1 MNIAGE
7 LAGSGSIKIWLHK
20 AINTQKAATS
30 GPFILKLEKSL
41 TAKTFQRPVLIPKH
55 FMYLCIYLFI
65 YLFIMLCLNVTEKKA
80 EVLFF
85 KCVES
90 GRKVD
95 KKLELHNAE
104 YDKGN
109 NELK

>member
-20 AINTQKAATS
+20 AINTKKGATS

-55 FMYLCIYLFI
+55 FNLCIYVCT
-65 YLFIMLCLNVTEKKA
+65 YLFTCLS
-80 EVLFF
+80 
-85 KCVES
+85 C
-90 GRKVD
+90 
-95 KKLELHNAE
+95 
-104 YDKGN
+104 YI
-109 NELK
+109 